1 MAFNKD
7 AIKSIEFSI
16 LPSDN
21 RNVTFLKI
29 DMIYDFTAS
38 YHEYGKTWFIFA
50 DKNDQGS
57 AYRFYEVRRN
67 NKVVQYTCTIAE
79 DANKPNPIVR
89 LIKSK
94 DRTRIAG
101 IKFNDFNE
109 RNRANSYS
117 VVDIVG
123 DKVVCVSRLES
134 QNNLFHPV
142 NRVYNETK
150 NVSLTA
156 VKAGLEES
164 KTIQADIG
172 HDGVNFNFIP
182 KQPIP
187 EGYVISAEALSWLN
201 ISPLISNKNFTSRD
215 PSVWDFSVTGNVYL
229 PRKSSYAFPIM
240 GFVSPRSVSEAMMS
254 TTGAWRHGNMTLDPY
269 IFTPNKYSPYR
280 QFDKNRQFD
289 SRYFSAASSS
299 GDVEDGPAMTPY
311 TNGYIDF
318 GNETEIVSGVRFPI
332 AFNANKDILIIDP
345 NKVPGTEVSLDK
357 IVGVSL
363 KYGTSEDEHRLV
375 FLFNALVKGSL
386 TFKLSQLPREKL
398 SPDVISKIDLNQ
410 TITINPNYDAVYDNA
425 TFSAERGGVTPDN
438 IESIEYRDGS
448 ITVNLTE
455 NVHGDILLKFSN
467 AKNKFDS
474 ELTPETDRDYTPEVR
489 LTTNGSKK
497 QVRTDVGQFDPEV
510 SLYGNIRYI
519 SVNGARLKFYAKID
533 ADGRHVV
540 YYPAKGDA
548 LPEWL
553 SYIKAVSFM
562 FNSGTRENGRE
573 DNNKSVSAIVTGDEA
588 DPFFGF
594 SPQREYEI
602 VRSDD
607 IHNIA
612 QVDFEARVN
621 NLANHYFIIR
631 RDADGDKLL
640 INAKYVK
647 ENKTQYLVTTV
658 PGTTETIHTITS
670 DSPVVGKS
678 LLDVPQDVF
687 DRGLISVLEGNGL
700 TINESLLPAGVKRST
715 KIILRKPDGQLI
727 GTYIPSTE
735 SVMSEMISLD
745 MSASFS
751 NIGFSEGDRITA
763 TLISSDVTETRNLV
777 VKYVEIEENGMVMG
791 VYLSPPPTVAFDKSL
806 IRQVAITYDSRN
818 RTGTAVLKTT
828 KPISGPIRFNLNEIS
843 GNRVTGFSGND
854 LSSDIVFTATA
865 NGETTFTM
873 PLNASHFKISASDLE
888 KLVFANNQW
897 TAHFKSNLTGN
908 VQIDISTVHA
918 EYEDDFLRNTRRAS
932 ASRRFSFTLNNSRT
946 STVNAS
952 GWQHKHSLY
961 GNIVYAWVGNE
972 QVKFFAIIGYD
983 RDQMLLLPYEKAQ
996 ELNLIPDLHLT
1007 VTVDSNRQGILA
1019 AAKGIDGRFW
1029 YGFADTHHYMDP
1041 TDADWFEDNDA
1052 GEEVFNY
1059 LVSAVNDTEKQHIGY
1074 TYHGSDRLPEG
1085 HPQRDAELILN
1096 AKVIRVNKTE
1106 FHFQPK
1112 KTFNI
1117 ATAITTGKSLFEV
1130 PQEIFDKGLIEGV
1143 TLGDYARIAHHL
1155 TFKSG
1160 LLPSDIKRM
1169 VEFDVM
1175 SNINPSKV
1183 LFSVYTYNDV
1193 TEYSHSHIGDEKL
1206 LADSRELGQH
1216 RIILKVVGGYTE
1228 ERFINITAI
1237 RKVHEDGIDKYY
1249 INISPKGVQATQPF
1263 DINLIESVNFTP
1275 NSDKTGGTLKVI
1287 FKSSIE
1293 GHIQFALKDV
1303 PDDKKFDIVE
1313 KLLNP
1318 NVEYQTTASN
1328 ARSIDIPVSK
1338 REFVRVKPSDIYWIE
1353 YSENQ
1358 WQLMVKRGNCGY
1370 LSATISDQSGVFEE
1384 DFLASSQANTESGRT
1399 VEFASLSGLGG
1410 ANLITIPASARHNSN
1425 NTLYGN
1431 VVYIWL
1437 NGERKRFVA
1446 DIKSNGDVKYTQRET
1461 GSITI
1466 FPVDCFDVMINSD
1479 KAVISHSGNETQ
1491 SDVHLSG
1498 IPNINAQLPVTIAEN
1513 YGTLRN
1519 QLDNFIANGN
1529 GNYVEYRYGG
1539 EMRRYNMHLE
1549 KVNKTQ
1555 YRYKIQK
1562 NPAEFTNQN
1571 VVKGNSLFDIPQE
1584 SMKKSLFK
1592 TITYGNGQPPV
1603 IEIDSQNIKGSFSRY
1618 VRTKIYSKVN
1628 PNNVIMTIEAEPDK
1642 ADRYISVN
1650 STLTSNDTS
1659 ELGDHRMTFELSDG
1673 YTEERRVNLSF
1684 IENAGLGRYKMTFAA
1699 VGQVPKTKK
1708 EILFEKVKSEII
1720 GFRREYNS
1728 DSQAD
1733 DLQLIFKNEQH
1744 SPIYIRALNVNG
1756 LIGRHERIEGQW
1768 DASEW
1773 TDEINQLFTDGP
1785 YGPFVEIAL
1794 SQNNTDD
1801 EPEDTIW
1808 VKFYRLPLTPHQYN
1822 LVPTGNESEYG
1833 KMLSFTCLRFDTSG
1847 NNEISLVVA
1856 DTADTTTSY
1865 SAISPAA
1872 ALPSNG
1878 RLGDVKV
1885 LDTFFPINTKNDTF
1899 SSINQSI
1906 QVSTT
1911 YVGGLTTSS
1920 FSNLVPAALLSGK
1933 YTARGTNVAQLANR
1947 ILSGMRVLFQLGP
1960 DYPKMLVYPVV
1971 NGNYIDFYP
1980 YKMGENK
1987 VAAHPQAGDII
1998 DWLINRGLNNVPA
2011 SSANGVSRDAFTSA
2025 ATGLPT
2031 NITIPG
2037 EESLDSFLSK
2047 IREKTNAFNEGASPR
2062 AVRNAYM
2069 KEVLSRVGLT
2079 DSNLYPLFEQTP
2091 TTISTAPLPKVIN
2104 INDALHNDLDNIVP
2118 SSNPDKSAVKPGT
2131 INRDTQLDILRG
2143 SLDRGENLAN
2153 AYRDF
2158 ANKLNDAL
2166 VTIRNEEASLVT
2178 HPQTGQRILP
2188 PMPYPAGTTVDME
2201 GGDRFTHLIDRVER
2215 PTKPAQ
2221 TSVKPVKQEYND
2233 NADAYNRYLDALKDR
2248 YGYNFD
2254 AYKIQDT
2261 DKFNLARPYV
2271 VDMPSTQYG
2280 NPEFDKPI
2288 DGATPGDLI
2297 GFIAEMV
2304 YGIQNDR
2311 TRNVLETIPGIYIPA
2326 VIPAEFR
2333 YLGRKDD
2340 VIKNQFIRV
2349 LNKWIELK
2357 PKNGLVREERD
2368 AFDALVD
2375 ELIILSDNPVT
2386 QSGLEDGSV
2395 YSLSTLFKGSL
2406 LNQDE

>member
-1 MAFNKD
+1 MSYNQVNIQVSYFSLRGNRLVLRFPTIPAEGSYIRTGELFDQLLLGSRVISNYNLINHRVYDVDEIIDVSGQQEIVFPLEGLISKTSVSNSMTSSPMGGNIAWTFGNMSQDPEFYYLKKD
-7 AIKSIEFSI
+7 SGITSYSIDTPYSEDKWITPGYQRFDSIE
-16 LPSDN
+16 
-21 RNVTFLKI
+21 
-29 DMIYDFTAS
+29 
-38 YHEYGKTWFIFA
+38 
-50 DKNDQGS
+50 DKVK
-57 AYRFYEVRRN
+57 FF
-67 NKVVQYTCTIAE
+67 
-79 DANKPNPIVR
+79 KP
-89 LIKSK
+89 KSLVYVGFPNFEEPK
-94 DRTRIAG
+94 L
-101 IKFNDFNE
+101 
-109 RNRANSYS
+109 RNRRFPIEIEFDSSGSLDNAR
-117 VVDIVG
+117 I
-123 DKVVCVSRLES
+123 
-134 QNNLFHPV
+134 
-142 NRVYNETK
+142 NR
-150 NVSLTA
+150 
-156 VKAGLEES
+156 
-164 KTIQADIG
+164 
-172 HDGVNFNFIP
+172 
-182 KQPIP
+182 
-187 EGYVISAEALSWLN
+187 
-201 ISPLISNKNFTSRD
+201 
-215 PSVWDFSVTGNVYL
+215 
-229 PRKSSYAFPIM
+229 YAFPVPAECRAAADKIHRV
-240 GFVSPRSVSEAMMS
+240 F
-254 TTGAWRHGNMTLDPY
+254 LDP
-269 IFTPNKYSPYR
+269 N
-280 QFDKNRQFD
+280 
-289 SRYFSAASSS
+289 
-299 GDVEDGPAMTPY
+299 
-311 TNGYIDF
+311 
-318 GNETEIVSGVRFPI
+318 
-332 AFNANKDILIIDP
+332 NANKLVVSFNSIVVGNFEIKLKDIPDDKKTREVIDSIEPEMLIRVDVDYKMTTSMDKKIKRTYPIKDEAPYFISGQNVPTGSSNDKCDFIISSQVVP
-345 NKVPGTEVSLDK
+345 NTNDQQFQLRISYHSRLNGFQTFGPGRIK
-357 IVGVSL
+357 IVIDVDGQSGEYILKRTTKTPYNPYSDNEEYTSDDIIYDANSFNQAAYVLSL
-363 KYGTSEDEHRLV
+363 ALNAPKFALLNSSRTSQAKKAYFKMYYEGDTYKQYRLV
-375 FLFNALVKGSL
+375 
-386 TFKLSQLPREKL
+386 
-398 SPDVISKIDLNQ
+398 
-410 TITINPNYDAVYDNA
+410 
-425 TFSAERGGVTPDN
+425 
-438 IESIEYRDGS
+438 IEAS
-448 ITVNLTE
+448 
-455 NVHGDILLKFSN
+455 
-467 AKNKFDS
+467 
-474 ELTPETDRDYTPEVR
+474 
-489 LTTNGSKK
+489 
-497 QVRTDVGQFDPEV
+497 PEV
-510 SLYGNIRYI
+510 SPAVKSLRAVVTPKGKSEYADRLQYDLIVDRSKDPGFLGENNAFYI
-519 SVNGARLKFYAKID
+519 H
-533 ADGRHVV
+533 ADNHEKNMNAIINPTVV
-540 YYPAKGDA
+540 KEKGD
-548 LPEWL
+548 LIWL
-553 SYIKAVSFM
+553 RKVYNADEMDGYIAETLIYDTGHQTQGVPLSISGSKFVSSVRE
-562 FNSGTRENGRE
+562 SGFTY
-573 DNNKSVSAIVTGDEA
+573 DYVAPFDDEA
-588 DPFFGF
+588 AKMNDQPFA
-594 SPQREYEI
+594 I
-602 VRSDD
+602 AD
-607 IHNIA
+607 I
-612 QVDFEARVN
+612 
-621 NLANHYFIIR
+621 
-631 RDADGDKLL
+631 
-640 INAKYVK
+640 
-647 ENKTQYLVTTV
+647 
-658 PGTTETIHTITS
+658 S
-670 DSPVVGKS
+670 
-678 LLDVPQDVF
+678 
-687 DRGLISVLEGNGL
+687 
-700 TINESLLPAGVKRST
+700 
-715 KIILRKPDGQLI
+715 
-727 GTYIPSTE
+727 
-735 SVMSEMISLD
+735 
-745 MSASFS
+745 
-751 NIGFSEGDRITA
+751 
-763 TLISSDVTETRNLV
+763 
-777 VKYVEIEENGMVMG
+777 
-791 VYLSPPPTVAFDKSL
+791 
-806 IRQVAITYDSRN
+806 QVAITYDSNN
-818 RTGTAVLKTT
+818 RAGTMVVKTSR
-828 KPISGPIRFNLNEIS
+828 PITGPIRFGIEGVPRNKLVGFVENE
-843 GNRVTGFSGND
+843 
-854 LSSDIVFTATA
+854 LSSDIVFTATG

-873 PLNASHFKISASDLE
+873 PLNASHFKIKASDLE

-897 TAHFKSNLTGN
+897 TAHFKSNITGN

-918 EYEDDFLRNTRRAS
+918 EYEDDFLRNTRRSS

-952 GWQHKHSLY
+952 GWQRRHALY

-972 QVKFFAIIGYD
+972 QVKFFAFIGD
-983 RDQMLLLPYEKAQ
+983 SDDVTLLLPYEKAQ
-996 ELNLIPDLHLT
+996 ELNLIPDLHQIANFNSDGP
-1007 VTVDSNRQGILA
+1007 VVRVAI
-1019 AAKGIDGRFW
+1019 KGTNGRFDYSTGYSSSIVTSDDEW
-1029 YGFADTHHYMDP
+1029 IEISSSNEEDYFAR
-1041 TDADWFEDNDA
+1041 
-1052 GEEVFNY
+1052 
-1059 LVSAVNDTEKQHIGY
+1059 LVSAVNDTEKQYIKYGY
-1074 TYHGSDRLPEG
+1074 YGKVVLPEG
-1085 HPQRDAELILN
+1085 HPDRTHGLILI
-1096 AKVIRVNKTE
+1096 AKVVRVNKTE
-1106 FHFQPK
+1106 FEFRPK
-1112 KTFNI
+1112 KTF
-1117 ATAITTGKSLFEV
+1117 ITPTSIVTGKSLFEV
-1130 PQEIFDKGLIEGV
+1130 PQEIFDKGLIEGF
-1143 TLGDYARIAHHL
+1143 TIGDYNYIDHPV
-1155 TFKSG
+1155 TFKAG
-1160 LLPSDIKRM
+1160 LLPADIKRM
-1169 VEFDVM
+1169 VEFGVM
-1175 SNINPSKV
+1175 SNIDPAKP
-1183 LFSVYTYNDV
+1183 LFSVFSYDDV
-1193 TEYSHSHIGDEKL
+1193 TQYDRNIPDNERWFNDP
-1206 LADSRELGQH
+1206 RELGQH
-1216 RIILKVVGGYTE
+1216 RIVMKVHGGYTE

-1237 RKVHEDGIDKYY
+1237 RKVNEGGIDKYY
-1249 INISPKGVQATQPF
+1249 INISSKGVQATQPF
-1263 DINLIESVNFTP
+1263 SINLIESVNFIP
-1275 NSDKTGGTLKVI
+1275 NSDETGGTLKVT

-1313 KLLNP
+1313 KLLDP
-1318 NVEYQTTASN
+1318 NVEYQATASN

-1399 VEFASLSGLGG
+1399 IEFASLSGLGG
-1410 ANLITIPASARHNSN
+1410 ANLITIPAPARHNSN

-1562 NPAEFTNQN
+1562 NPAEFSNQG

-1592 TITYGNGQPPV
+1592 TITYGNGQAPV
-1603 IEIDSQNIKGSFSRY
+1603 IEIDSQNIAGTFSRY

-1628 PNNVIMTIEAEPDK
+1628 PNNVIMTIEAEPNT

-1650 STLTSNDTS
+1650 STLTSGDTS

-1673 YTEERRVNLSF
+1673 YIEERRVNLSF
-1684 IENAGLGRYKMTFAA
+1684 IENAGLGRYKMSFAA
-1699 VGQVPKTKK
+1699 VGQAPKTKK
-1708 EILFEKVKSEII
+1708 EILFEKVKSEIV

-1728 DSQAD
+1728 DRQAD

-1744 SPIYIRALNVNG
+1744 SPIYIRALNING
-1756 LIGRHERIEGQW
+1756 LIGRHEAIEGAW

-1773 TDEINQLFTDGP
+1773 TSEINQLFTDGP
-1785 YGPFVEIAL
+1785 YGPFVDIAL

-1865 SAISPAA
+1865 SAIPPAA

-1911 YVGGLTTSS
+1911 YVGGLTTNS

-1933 YTARGTNVAQLANR
+1933 YTARGTNVTQLANR

-1998 DWLINRGLNNVPA
+1998 DWLINRGLNNVPE
-2011 SSANGVSRDAFTSA
+2011 SSANGISRDAFTRPSS
-2025 ATGLPT
+2025 GLPT

-2047 IREKTNAFNEGASPR
+2047 ILEKINAFNEGTSPR
-2062 AVRNAYM
+2062 AVRNAYV
-2069 KEVLSRVGLT
+2069 KEVLSRVGLS
-2079 DSNLYPLFEQTP
+2079 DSNLYTLFEQTP
-2091 TTISTAPLPKVIN
+2091 VTIASAPQPKIIS
-2104 INDALHNDLDNIVP
+2104 INDVLHNDLNNIVP
-2118 SSNPDKSAVKPGT
+2118 TNNPDRATLHPGSIDRNT
-2131 INRDTQLDILRG
+2131 ELDILRG
-2143 SLDRGENLAN
+2143 GLDRGENLAN
-2153 AYRDF
+2153 TYRDF
-2158 ANKLNDAL
+2158 ANKLNDAI
-2166 VTIRNEEASLVT
+2166 TSIRNTEASNMVN
-2178 HPQTGQRILP
+2178 PQTGKPLLP
-2188 PMPYPAGTTVDME
+2188 PTVNPAGTVIHMDGENAFNHRITPA
-2201 GGDRFTHLIDRVER
+2201 TR

-2254 AYKIQDT
+2254 AYKVADT

-2357 PKNGLVREERD
+2357 PKKGLVREERD

-2375 ELIILSDNPVT
+2375 ELIILSDNPIT